1 MNYKRN
7 KPLIIT
13 PYSKV
18 YPGGIGTWTRNM
30 MDYSESYG
38 QDTIFNVL
46 FYSNYLI
53 SVTNTHIVAR
63 VFTGILIYS
72 QLIFKVL
79 VYILKNKPS
88 VLHIS
93 SSASISLMKDLM
105 IIWLSKLLNIPTV
118 LHWHFGRIPE
128 LALSQNWEWKVL
140 CKVIQKSNYC
150 IVIDNKSLN
159 ALLTAGFKNISFIPN
174 PVGFSLEQKS
184 RNLLYTIDQRPQGRL
199 LYVGHI
205 IMEKGVFEL
214 VEAISKFTGINEL
227 LLVGPYE
234 EKMKEELMEL
244 ACVRENGSWLR
255 LTGILDA
262 EEVLEQMKKSPIL
275 VLPSYTEGFPYV
287 VLEAMAM
294 GCAIIA
300 TDVGALPEILAIA
313 GSSQCG
319 ICVPVKNV
327 NKLKDAISD
336 LVNDPV
342 RTVAMGKNGIDRVLD
357 NYTLKKVVEQY
368 QNVWRNAQAD
378 NSLSLAIESKSMV
391 I

>member
-7 KPLIIT
+7 KPLIIS
-13 PYSKV
+13 PYSSV

-38 QDTIFNVL
+38 QNTIFNVL

-140 CKVIQKSNYC
+140 CNVIQKSNYC

-184 RNLLYTIDQRPQGRL
+184 RNLPDTIYQRSHGRL

-205 IMEKGVFEL
+205 IRDKGVFEL
-214 VEAISKFTGINEL
+214 VEAISQLIGINEL

-234 EKMKEELMEL
+234 EIMKEELMEL
-244 ACVRENGSWLR
+244 ANVRENGRWLK

-262 EEVLEQMKKSPIL
+262 DEVLEQMKKSPIL
-275 VLPSYTEGFPYV
+275 ALPSYTEGFPYV

-300 TDVGALPEILAIA
+300 TDVGALPEILAV
-313 GSSQCG
+313 GCSSQCG

-327 NKLKDAISD
+327 NQLKDAISD

-342 RTVAMGKNGIDRVLD
+342 RTVALGKNGIDRVLD
-357 NYTLKKVVEQY
+357 NFTLKKVVEQY
-368 QNVWRNAQAD
+368 QNVWRNVRAD
-378 NSLSLAIESKSMV
+378 NSFPLAIESK
-391 I
+391 